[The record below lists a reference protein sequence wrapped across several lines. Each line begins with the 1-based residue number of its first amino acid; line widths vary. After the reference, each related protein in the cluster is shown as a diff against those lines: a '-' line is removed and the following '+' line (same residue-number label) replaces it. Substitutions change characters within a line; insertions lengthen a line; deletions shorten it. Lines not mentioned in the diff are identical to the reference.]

1 MDMED
6 SWEDYF
12 GIITLNLVEIDL
24 SLCEKAIEWLITI
37 GEGEWWIAEQK
48 EKNLLKFSSDR
59 SFFGF
64 LGITFDYIR
73 LEGWFKGLMKSDKS
87 RVNFYRLSDGAF
99 YEILQSEK
107 LGDQSFFKHLIKTSV
122 DGRSVQLDSDRQEMR
137 SKKAGDG
144 INTTV
149 LEFIRSCDLDG
160 LVIGTERWEVEKRL
174 GTPEQWITTREYF
187 RRDNALC
194 WVYGPL
200 QLSFEADK
208 LTGFVLSFREDLKRP
223 QSLNLTDYDQFL
235 FRSEASLKSLL
246 STIGLRLKKPQM
258 ADRPNKAIE
267 RFLEGRPTFCILF
280 AGRERQKLS
289 KIMYPYADDDI
300 WGSKR
305 A

>member
-64 LGITFDYIR
+64 LGITFDCIR
-73 LEGWFKGLMKSDKS
+73 LEGWFKRYVKSDKS

-99 YEILQSEK
+99 YEIFQLEK

-144 INTTV
+144 ISTTV
-149 LEFIRSCDLDG
+149 LEFIRSCGLDG

-174 GTPEQWITTREYF
+174 GTP
-187 RRDNALC
+187 
-194 WVYGPL
+194 
-200 QLSFEADK
+200 
-208 LTGFVLSFREDLKRP
+208 
-223 QSLNLTDYDQFL
+223 LNG
-235 FRSEASLKSLL
+235 APHK
-246 STIGLRLKKPQM
+246 
-258 ADRPNKAIE
+258 N
-267 RFLEGRPTFCILF
+267 IL
-280 AGRERQKLS
+280 GE
-289 KIMYPYADDDI
+289 IMP
-300 WGSKR
+300 
-305 A
+305 